1 MTTELFMLAGGIG
14 LFLYGMQALTQE
26 LTVLASDSARHAIRR
41 FAGRPLS
48 GLAAGAAVTALIQ
61 SSSATMVMTLGFV
74 GAGILSF
81 SQSLGIILGA
91 NVGTT
96 FTGWMV
102 MVLGLK
108 VSIGALAFPVLFVA
122 ALARILGRG
131 AVQRIAGVLAGLC
144 LIFIG
149 IDLMKGGMAVFD
161 GLLSPERL
169 PADTLAGR
177 LQLLA
182 LGMAVT
188 VITQSSSAGVAAAI
202 VLLSE
207 GHVSFTQA
215 AALVIGMT
223 VGTTFTG
230 VLASLGGNI
239 AMRRTALAHLIFN
252 LVQGLVA
259 LSLLDLLVRGI
270 AAGFSLADAALAL
283 VLFHTSFTLAGA
295 LIFLPFTEV
304 FARLVCWLVPEKPLP
319 VERDLDPRFLSD
331 PAAALD
337 MALASGRRQA
347 AGLMGAVGDML
358 RADTPGVAP
367 AFDATEVARQ
377 TDVLAAFVARVNLPE
392 GDVLREQRVGEMM
405 ALVDHM
411 RRFAFRAAQPAR
423 LGAALHEPRLRR
435 EALFLGGLL
444 RHASAALS
452 GEGGAETDARL
463 ARLRARLRRAEPRL
477 ARREARLRRQVL
489 ASQAAPP
496 RLFAITD
503 AMRWLRRSTAH
514 AGRMLHHLSAADTL
528 ARPQLPGEAP
538 GEQVAT
544 EGRVESGV
552 GG

>member
-1 MTTELFMLAGGIG
+1 MSEFFMLAGGIG

-26 LTVLASDSARHAIRR
+26 LTVLASDSARRAIRR

-48 GLAAGAAVTALIQ
+48 GMAAGAAVTALIQ

-81 SQSLGIILGA
+81 SQSLGIVLGA

-102 MVLGLK
+102 MLLGLK
-108 VSIGALAFPVLFVA
+108 VNLGTLAFPVLFVA

-131 AVQRIAGVLAGLC
+131 AVQRLAGVLAGLC

-182 LGMAVT
+182 LGMTVT

-207 GHVSFTQA
+207 GHVSFAQA

-252 LVQGLVA
+252 LTQGLVA

-283 VLFHTSFTLAGA
+283 VLFHTAFTLAGA
-295 LIFLPFTEV
+295 LIFLPFTKA
-304 FARLVCWLVPEKPLP
+304 FARLVSRLVPEKPLP
-319 VERDLDPRFLSD
+319 IERELDSRFLSD

-337 MALASGRRQA
+337 IALAAGRRQA
-347 AGLMGAVGDML
+347 AGLMGAVGAML
-358 RADTPGVAP
+358 APGSQPQEA
-367 AFDATEVARQ
+367 AIDAQRFTGETEALAGFLARI
-377 TDVLAAFVARVNLPE
+377 NLPE
-392 GDVLREQRVGEMM
+392 ADPLREQRAGEMM
-405 ALVDHM
+405 ALVDHL

-423 LGAALHEPRLRR
+423 MSAALHEPRLRR
-435 EALFLGGLL
+435 EALFFGALL
-444 RHASAALS
+444 R
-452 GEGGAETDARL
+452 EMARL
-463 ARLRARLRRAEPRL
+463 QGLAAAQRTGEQAGNEARTNALHAKLLRAEARL

-489 ASQAAPP
+489 ASRAAPP
-496 RLFAITD
+496 RLFAVTD

-514 AGRMLHHLSAADTL
+514 AGRIVHHLRSAASL
-528 ARPQLPGEAP
+528 AQPVEAP
-538 GEQVAT
+538 AAAPDALLGSE
-544 EGRVESGV
+544 
-552 GG
+552 